1 MFDAWPVGQI
11 RRNWPDSAQMD
22 LFTSRTIVCLT
33 RDNVGILF
41 VDRATVLK
49 YGMNTHAA
57 NTYPKHLNETH
68 TVTTNSQKGSEI
80 LTSFKR

>member
-1 MFDAWPVGQI
+1 MFDAWHLGQI

-22 LFTSRTIVCLT
+22 IFTSRTIVCLA
-33 RDNVGILF
+33 RDKVGILF
-41 VDRATVLK
+41 VDRAAVLK
-49 YGMNTHAA
+49 YGTNTHAA

-68 TVTTNSQKGSEI
+68 TVTTNIQKSSEI